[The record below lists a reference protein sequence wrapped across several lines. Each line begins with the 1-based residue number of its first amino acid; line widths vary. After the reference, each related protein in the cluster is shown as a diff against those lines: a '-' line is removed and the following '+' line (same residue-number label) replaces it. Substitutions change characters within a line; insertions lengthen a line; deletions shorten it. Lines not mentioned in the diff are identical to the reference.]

1 MAERVWCSKSQ
12 SSLLI
17 VYFRLSGFQ
26 SSLLLIHFR
35 FCPNTC
41 SYYTEVWHRTYPIW
55 HASLSR
61 SAHGIFTPLQKSPFL
76 GVNTSPMRYDFHFCR
91 RRSHPVLRKHSLIH
105 LLVITGLICGMLT
118 HQYLAVGDEQ
128 EATQSNAGVKEL
140 HEEIFCDVVRTAFC
154 LQLLKRLC
162 QDSVLKSLLQDRLL
176 SVFPH
181 TQNTPVEL

>member
-1 MAERVWCSKSQ
+1 MVYWC
-12 SSLLI
+12 
-17 VYFRLSGFQ
+17 
-26 SSLLLIHFR
+26 
-35 FCPNTC
+35 
-41 SYYTEVWHRTYPIW
+41 W
-55 HASLSR
+55 SR
-61 SAHGIFTPLQKSPFL
+61 ARDECTPSSPFL

-91 RRSHPVLRKHSLIH
+91 RKSHPVLCKHGLIH

-128 EATQSNAGVKEL
+128 EATQRNAGVKEL

-162 QDSVLKSLLQDRLL
+162 QDSVLKSLL

-181 TQNTPVEL
+181 TQNTPVELWSILISNKFHQGTLTIILCLVIFAGIPIKL

>member
-1 MAERVWCSKSQ
+1 
-12 SSLLI
+12 
-17 VYFRLSGFQ
+17 
-26 SSLLLIHFR
+26 
-35 FCPNTC
+35 
-41 SYYTEVWHRTYPIW
+41 
-55 HASLSR
+55 
-61 SAHGIFTPLQKSPFL
+61 
-76 GVNTSPMRYDFHFCR
+76 
-91 RRSHPVLRKHSLIH
+91 
-105 LLVITGLICGMLT
+105 MLT

-128 EATQSNAGVKEL
+128 EATQRNAGVKEL